1 LAAELQT
8 KFLHLLI
15 QNNIEGNT
23 AMSIVTVVYSSI
35 LLSMLYVT
43 GDKIVADTSDKA
55 YKRLNNRRVR

>member
-35 LLSMLYVT
+35 LLSMMHVT